1 MEHAKDEYRLSYL
14 RMDDPPE
21 HQAQRQPLSASDQ
34 AVLAQGSGSL
44 GSSWIWEILSCVIA
58 VASLAGII
66 VVLYMYDGKSMPDWP
81 YGITLNAVIS
91 LLTTLMKAAMAFPIT
106 EALSQLKWSW
116 FSRGNNLSDLAL
128 LDAASR
134 GPFGAALGPALNGEN
149 RYLVTVGCLVLVVA
163 AAIAPFVQ
171 QVIAI
176 NIRPVHSSNS
186 SSIQICNTSMY
197 TDYDEGPGPGQNL
210 VPLSTLASIYTG
222 IFQDQSAGS
231 PSVMTTCP
239 TGNCTFVPYQSL
251 GFCSRCANIT
261 DQLTLNKTTLG
272 LSTIETYDYKLPN
285 GFSFSTSQTGM
296 YLMNSTN
303 GLPLLQ
309 IDTKNLP
316 LIINFTAISASGYG
330 VPPQVSATE
339 CALYFCI
346 DTYEATVKDGKF
358 DERITSSGTSTNLT
372 TSFSLENFSL
382 TPDTCYVNGTRRDDK
397 SECTYPVNAFSRLS
411 MVNSL
416 TPLLNGTGQL
426 YMSNRPY
433 WSTDTAKALY
443 GVQGNFTDI
452 STVFTSLAT
461 SLTTHA
467 RNQVC
472 KASVKGMTWNVES
485 FVSVRWVWMIL
496 PIVLVGLTI
505 IFLLVTMIKTRNQ
518 YIWKSSP
525 LALLFSDLAVDGQ
538 HSFERNLSLSGMEDV
553 SKKMK
558 VWLEITQA
566 GVKLK
571 GIPR

>member
-1 MEHAKDEYRLSYL
+1 MEHAKDEYRLSYV

-21 HQAQRQPLSASDQ
+21 HQMQRQPLSASDQ
-34 AVLAQGSGSL
+34 VILSQGSGSL
-44 GSSWIWEILSCVIA
+44 GSSWIWEILSCAIA

-66 VVLYMYDGKSMPDWP
+66 VVLYMYNGKSMPDWP

-116 FSRGNNLSDLAL
+116 FSRGNKLSDLAL

-134 GPFGAALGPALNGEN
+134 GAFGAALVLFRFIP
-149 RYLVTVGCLVLVVA
+149 RYLVTIGCLVLVVA

-176 NIRPVHSSNS
+176 NLRPVHSSNS

-197 TDYDEGPGPGQNL
+197 TDYGEGAGPGLNQ

-222 IFQDQSAGS
+222 IFQDPSASS
-231 PSVMTTCP
+231 PSVTTTCP

-261 DQLTLNKTTLG
+261 DQLTLNKTSLG
-272 LSTIETYDYKLPN
+272 LSTIENYDYRLPN

-296 YLMNSTN
+296 YLLNSTN
-303 GLPLLQ
+303 GLPLLK

-316 LIINFTAISASGYG
+316 LIMNFTAISASGYG

-339 CALYFCI
+339 CALYFCV
-346 DTYEATVKDGKF
+346 DTYEATVKDGKLN
-358 DERITSSGTSTNLT
+358 ERVVSSATSTNMT
-372 TSFSLENFSL
+372 TDAGLDNIYL
-382 TPDTCYVNGTRRDDK
+382 TPDTCYVNGTQRDDK
-397 SECTYPVNAFSRLS
+397 SECTYPVNAFSRLAMS
-411 MVNSL
+411 NSL
-416 TPLLNGTGQL
+416 RPLLNGTGQL

-443 GVQGNFTDI
+443 GVQGNLTDI

-461 SLTTHA
+461 SLTMHA

-472 KASVKGMTWNVES
+472 SASVRGMTWTVES
-485 FVSVRWVWMIL
+485 FVNVRWPWMIL
-496 PIVLVGLTI
+496 PIALVGMTI
-505 IFLLVTMIKTRNQ
+505 IFLAVTMIKTRNQ

-525 LALLFSDLAVDGQ
+525 LALLFSDLAVDG
-538 HSFERNLSLSGMEDV
+538 HHTLERNPSLSGMEDV

-558 VWLEITQA
+558 VWLEITST